1 MSNGTA
7 GYVDKGKA
15 AENGHASHASST
27 DAQSVS
33 TVRSQRSDASTAI
46 PSHVVASRPPNL
58 PALVTETLRPHLT
71 ASKLVFALLFVVVP
85 LISFVIR
92 LRRKRA
98 RLRGLGGAGS
108 GTASPLNAIR
118 PGAAGSVVDVR
129 RRLGISE
136 GRESIFGSV
145 WREVTRAVSDT
156 VRMAGGGL
164 V

>member
-1 MSNGTA
+1 ML
-7 GYVDKGKA
+7 
-15 AENGHASHASST
+15 
-27 DAQSVS
+27 
-33 TVRSQRSDASTAI
+33 VRD
-46 PSHVVASRPPNL
+46 
-58 PALVTETLRPHLT
+58 TLRPHLT

-85 LISFVIR
+85 LLSFVVR

-98 RLRGLGGAGS
+98 RVRGLGGAGA
-108 GTASPLNAIR
+108 ASPLSAVR

-129 RRLGISE
+129 RRLGMGE
-136 GRESIFGSV
+136 GQQSVFGSV